1 MKAIEASLP
10 CDILISKNA
19 PHGKKKKTATSFP
32 KWSDNKRIS

>member
-19 PHGKKKKTATSFP
+19 PHGKKKLLRASL
-32 KWSDNKRIS
+32 NGAIIRE